1 MKVLVKLFSVLREYV
16 PEYDPLKGVETE
28 LPRGAT
34 VADLLGH
41 MGIPISKAPVVAC
54 NGRILKPADV
64 LLEGSIL
71 HIFQPVAGG

>member
-1 MKVLVKLFSVLREYV
+1 MNVRVKLFSVLRDYV
-16 PEYDPLKGVETE
+16 PGYDPQEGVEVE

-34 VADLLGH
+34 VADLLSNL
-41 MGIPISKAPVVAC
+41 GIPAAKAPVVSC

-64 LLEGSIL
+64 LIEDSIL